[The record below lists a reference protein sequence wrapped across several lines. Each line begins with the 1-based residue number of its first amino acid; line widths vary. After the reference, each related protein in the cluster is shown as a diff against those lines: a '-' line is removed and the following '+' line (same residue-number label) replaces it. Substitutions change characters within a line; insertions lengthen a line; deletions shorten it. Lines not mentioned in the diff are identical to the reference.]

1 MPAARLPD
9 STLALATELRDLA
22 LALEPR
28 LAELPAGTPVAK
40 AVSGKRYWY
49 LQSRGGGLEVQ
60 RFLGAETPE
69 LAARLERWRALAAEL
84 APERAELERLC
95 RMVVAGGVPA
105 EPAAALRVL
114 EILAGAGL
122 FRAGAVLVG
131 TRAFAA
137 YASLLGLVAP
147 AAARTQDLD
156 VALEREVQV
165 ALPRDGE
172 GDLAR
177 RLRETDPPRLAVPG
191 LDPRDASTS
200 FKLRGRELR
209 VDFLTPKRPKDGER
223 PVALR
228 ALGLAA
234 WPVEGLAYLIEGA
247 LLAVVC
253 GSRPVLVR
261 VPDPSR
267 FALHKLWLAGR
278 RPAAEALRANKD
290 LAQAEALLDLLAEDR
305 PRDLA
310 AAAAALPPRAR
321 AEVRK
326 RAAKL
331 GRQIE

>member
-1 MPAARLPD
+1 VSAARLPD

-28 LAELPAGTPVAK
+28 LAELPAGTPVSK
-40 AVSGKRYWY
+40 NVSGNRYWY

-69 LAARLERWRALAAEL
+69 LLARLERWRALAAEL

-105 EPAAALRVL
+105 EPAGALRVL

-137 YASLLGLVAP
+137 YGPLLGLVAP

-156 VALEREVQV
+156 VALAREVQV
-165 ALPRDGE
+165 ALPDD

-177 RLRETDPPRLAVPG
+177 RLGETEPPLLAVPG
-191 LDPRDASTS
+191 LDPRHPSTS

-209 VDFLTPKRPKDGER
+209 VDFLTPKRPRDGER
-223 PVALR
+223 PVVLR
-228 ALGLAA
+228 ALGVAA
-234 WPVEGLAYLIEGA
+234 WPLEGLGYLLDGA

-253 GSRPVLVR
+253 GSRPVLAR

-267 FALHKLWLAGR
+267 FALHKLWIAGR
-278 RPAAEALRANKD
+278 RPAAQALRAKKD
-290 LAQAEALLDLLAEDR
+290 LAQAEALLDLLADDR
-305 PRDLA
+305 PQDLA
-310 AAAAALPPRAR
+310 AAAAALPVRAR
-321 AEVRK
+321 SEVRK
-326 RAAKL
+326 RAATL
-331 GRQIE
+331 GLRIE